1 MAIISIFLSL
11 LAFSVHIVAA
21 NVVRLDFERREVLD
35 DQQPDVLRR
44 STDTESVYNSEGSLL
59 YLINVTV
66 GTPPQ
71 KLQLQLDTGSS
82 DIWIPWVRSLQCAQ
96 QFLCT
101 DDGSY
106 DETKSSTYT
115 LVQSSTFSISYV
127 DGSRIRG
134 DYVADTFDMGS
145 VSIPQMIMGL
155 AKTAQEP
162 ENIQTFQGIMGIG
175 LEANEAINAQSG
187 TTYDNLVTR
196 LKNSGAINTRAYSLW
211 LNDKGW

>member
-155 AKTAQEP
+155 AKT
-162 ENIQTFQGIMGIG
+162 
-175 LEANEAINAQSG
+175 
-187 TTYDNLVTR
+187 
-196 LKNSGAINTRAYSLW
+196 
-211 LNDKGW
+211 

>member
-44 STDTESVYNSEGSLL
+44 STDTEPVYNSEGSLL